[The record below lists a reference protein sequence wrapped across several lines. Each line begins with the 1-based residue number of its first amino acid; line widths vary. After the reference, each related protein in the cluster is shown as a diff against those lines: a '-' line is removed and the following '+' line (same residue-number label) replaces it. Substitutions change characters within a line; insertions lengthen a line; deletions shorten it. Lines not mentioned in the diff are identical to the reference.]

1 MIDVGANVGWISL
14 VSASLGMPTFSFEP
28 NPKNVLRLCQTIF
41 LNDFRRMKVFP
52 IGVADKDGT
61 LYFWE
66 DRNNPGASTVRS
78 ERKSR
83 YDIEIPVR
91 SLDSVL
97 EEEGF
102 FDSTQVRFPITS
114 KQVRPQMTSY

>member
-1 MIDVGANVGWISL
+1 MISTLRDHLIIDVGANVGWISL
-14 VSASLGMPTFSFEP
+14 VAASLGMPTMSFEP
-28 NPKNVLRLCQTIF
+28 NPKNVVRLCQTIF

-52 IGVADKDGT
+52 IGVADKDGS

-66 DRNNPGASTVRS
+66 DRHNPGASTVRP
-78 ERKSR
+78 ERKS
-83 YDIEIPVR
+83 DDDVEINVR

-102 FDSTQVRFPITS
+102 FGSPHVSIHAF
-114 KQVRPQMTSY
+114 